1 MERQRSYGLRIV
13 KGEKMSY
20 LYKLEGIYAQLQ
32 AMELDD
38 ETFND
43 TLDSID
49 FQEDLERNIE
59 YFVKLWKNTVSD
71 AERFKQA
78 KQEFY
83 EKEKNAKAKAEKY
96 KEAIER
102 ALKMSNKQKVD
113 AGLFTV
119 SLRKSKQVDILD
131 ETKIPLEFM
140 KLEYKPIKTELAK
153 HLKAGEVIEGAT
165 LIEKESLQ
173 VK

>member
-1 MERQRSYGLRIV
+1 MA
-13 KGEKMSY
+13 Y
-20 LYKLEGIYAQLQ
+20 LYELEGIYAQLQ
-32 AMELDD
+32 TMELDD
-38 ETFND
+38 KTFND
-43 TLDSID
+43 TLESID
-49 FQEDLERNIE
+49 FKEDLERNIE
-59 YFVKLWKNTVSD
+59 YFVKLWKNAISD
-71 AERFKQA
+71 EERFKQA
-78 KQEFY
+78 KQEFH

-102 ALKMSNKQKVD
+102 ALKMSDKRKVN

-119 SLRKSKQVDILD
+119 SLRKSKQVDISD
-131 ETKIPLEFM
+131 ETKIPLEFI

-173 VK
+173 VR

>member
-1 MERQRSYGLRIV
+1 
-13 KGEKMSY
+13 MSY
-20 LYKLEGIYAQLQ
+20 LYELEGIYALLQ

-43 TLDSID
+43 TLESVD
-49 FQEDLERNIE
+49 FEEDLERNIE
-59 YFVKLWKNTVSD
+59 YFVKLWKNAVSD
-71 AERFKQA
+71 VERFKQA

-83 EKEKNAKAKAEKY
+83 EKEKKAKAKAEKY

-102 ALKMSNKQKVD
+102 ALKMSNKQKVH

-131 ETKIPLEFM
+131 ERKIPLEFM

-173 VK
+173 VR

>member
-1 MERQRSYGLRIV
+1 
-13 KGEKMSY
+13 MSY
-20 LYKLEGIYAQLQ
+20 LYELEGIYAQLQ

-43 TLDSID
+43 TLESID

-59 YFVKLWKNTVSD
+59 YFVKMWKNALSD

-83 EKEKNAKAKAEKY
+83 DKEKNAKAKAEKY

-102 ALKMSNKQKVD
+102 ALTMSGKKKVE

-119 SLRKSKQVDILD
+119 SLRKSKQVDISD
-131 ETKIPLEFM
+131 ETKIPLEFI

-153 HLKAGEVIEGAT
+153 HLKAGKVIEGAT

-173 VK
+173 VR

>member
-1 MERQRSYGLRIV
+1 
-13 KGEKMSY
+13 MSY
-20 LYKLEGIYAQLQ
+20 LYELEGIYAQLQ

-38 ETFND
+38 DTFND

-49 FQEDLERNIE
+49 FKEDLEKNIE
-59 YFVKLWKNTVSD
+59 YFVKMWKNALSD

-83 EKEKNAKAKAEKY
+83 DKEKNAKAKAEKY

-102 ALKMSNKQKVD
+102 ALTMSGKKKVE

-153 HLKAGEVIEGAT
+153 HLKAGEAIEGVT

>member
-1 MERQRSYGLRIV
+1 MAL
-13 KGEKMSY
+13 
-20 LYKLEGIYAQLQ
+20 LYELEGIFAQLQ
-32 AMELDD
+32 ATELDD
-38 ETFND
+38 KTFND

-49 FQEDLERNIE
+49 FQKDLEKNIE
-59 YFVKLWKNTVSD
+59 YFVKMWKNALSD

-83 EKEKNAKAKAEKY
+83 DKEKNAKAKAEKY

-102 ALKMSNKQKVD
+102 ALTMSGKKKVE

-119 SLRKSKQVDILD
+119 SLRKSKQVDISD

-173 VK
+173 VR

>member
-1 MERQRSYGLRIV
+1 MA
-13 KGEKMSY
+13 Y
-20 LYKLEGIYAQLQ
+20 LYELEGIYAQLQ
-32 AMELDD
+32 TMELDD
-38 ETFND
+38 KTFND
-43 TLDSID
+43 TLESID
-49 FQEDLERNIE
+49 FEKDLERNIE
-59 YFVKLWKNTVSD
+59 YFVKLWKNAVSD
-71 AERFKQA
+71 TERFKQA
-78 KQEFY
+78 KQEFQ

-102 ALKMSNKQKVD
+102 ALNMSNKQKVD

-119 SLRKSKQVDILD
+119 SLRKSKQVDISD

-173 VK
+173 VR

>member
-1 MERQRSYGLRIV
+1 MA
-13 KGEKMSY
+13 Y
-20 LYKLEGIYAQLQ
+20 LYELEGIYAQLQ
-32 AMELDD
+32 SMELDD

-43 TLDSID
+43 TLESID
-49 FQEDLERNIE
+49 FKENFAQSCEWFIKMQRNAE
-59 YFVKLWKNTVSD
+59 AD
-71 AERFKQA
+71 AERFK
-78 KQEFY
+78 
-83 EKEKNAKAKAEKY
+83 AEKDAFAKKQKDAEARAERFKERI
-96 KEAIER
+96 KEAMM
-102 ALKMSNKQKVD
+102 LTNQQKVD
-113 AGLFTV
+113 TGLFKL

-153 HLKAGEVIEGAT
+153 HLKAGEVIEGAM

>member
-1 MERQRSYGLRIV
+1 
-13 KGEKMSY
+13 MSY
-20 LYKLEGIYAQLQ
+20 LYELEGIYAQLQ

-49 FQEDLERNIE
+49 FQEDLEKNIE
-59 YFVKLWKNTVSD
+59 YFVKMWKNALSD

-83 EKEKNAKAKAEKY
+83 DKEKNAKAKAEKY
-96 KEAIER
+96 KETIER
-102 ALKMSNKQKVD
+102 ALTMSNKKKVE

-119 SLRKSKQVDILD
+119 SLRKSKRVDILD

>member
-1 MERQRSYGLRIV
+1 
-13 KGEKMSY
+13 MSY
-20 LYKLEGIYAQLQ
+20 LYELEGIYAQLQ

-59 YFVKLWKNTVSD
+59 YFVKMWKNALSD

-83 EKEKNAKAKAEKY
+83 EKEKNAKAKVEKY
-96 KEAIER
+96 KETIER
-102 ALKMSNKQKVD
+102 ALKISNKQKVD

-140 KLEYKPIKTELAK
+140 KMEYKPIKAELAK

-165 LIEKESLQ
+165 MIEKESLQ
-173 VK
+173 VR

>member
-1 MERQRSYGLRIV
+1 
-13 KGEKMSY
+13 MSY
-20 LYKLEGIYAQLQ
+20 LYELEGIYAQLQ
-32 AMELDD
+32 TMELDD

-43 TLDSID
+43 TLESID
-49 FQEDLERNIE
+49 FEEDLGRNIE
-59 YFVKLWKNTVSD
+59 YFVKLWKNAVSD
-71 AERFKQA
+71 ADSFKQA
-78 KQEFY
+78 KNEFH

-102 ALKMSNKQKVD
+102 AMKMSKKQKVT

-119 SLRKSKQVDILD
+119 SLRKSKQVDISD

-173 VK
+173 VR

>member
-1 MERQRSYGLRIV
+1 
-13 KGEKMSY
+13 MSY
-20 LYKLEGIYAQLQ
+20 LYELEGIYAQLQ
-32 AMELDD
+32 TMELDD

-43 TLDSID
+43 TLESID

-59 YFVKLWKNTVSD
+59 YFVKLLKNAVSD

-78 KQEFY
+78 KQEFS

-119 SLRKSKQVDILD
+119 SLRKSKQVDISD

-140 KLEYKPIKTELAK
+140 KLEYKPIKAELAK

-173 VK
+173 VR

>member
-1 MERQRSYGLRIV
+1 
-13 KGEKMSY
+13 MSY
-20 LYKLEGIYAQLQ
+20 LYELEGVHAQLQ
-32 AMELDD
+32 ALELDD
-38 ETFND
+38 KTFND
-43 TLDSID
+43 TLESID
-49 FQEDLERNIE
+49 FQKDLERNIE
-59 YFVKLWKNTVSD
+59 FFVKMWKNALSD
-71 AERFKQA
+71 ADRYKQA

-83 EKEKNAKAKAEKY
+83 DKEKNAKAKAEKY
-96 KEAIER
+96 KEVIER
-102 ALKMSNKQKVD
+102 AMKMSNKKKVE

-119 SLRKSKQVDILD
+119 SLRKSKQVDISD

-153 HLKAGEVIEGAT
+153 HLKAGEAIEGAT

>member
-1 MERQRSYGLRIV
+1 MAL
-13 KGEKMSY
+13 
-20 LYKLEGIYAQLQ
+20 LYELEGIYAQLQ

-43 TLDSID
+43 TLESID

-59 YFVKLWKNTVSD
+59 YFVKLWKNAVSD
-71 AERFKQA
+71 AESFKQA
-78 KQEFY
+78 KKEFY
-83 EKEKNAKAKAEKY
+83 DKEKNAKAKAEKY

-102 ALKMSNKQKVD
+102 ALKMGKKQKVD

-119 SLRKSKQVDILD
+119 SIRKYKQVDILD
-131 ETKIPLEFM
+131 ETKIPLEFI
-140 KLEYKPIKTELAK
+140 KLKYKPIKTELAK
-153 HLKAGEVIEGAT
+153 HLKAGEAIEGAT

>member
-1 MERQRSYGLRIV
+1 
-13 KGEKMSY
+13 MSY
-20 LYKLEGIYAQLQ
+20 LYELEGIYAQLQ

-59 YFVKLWKNTVSD
+59 YFVKMWKNALSD

-83 EKEKNAKAKAEKY
+83 DKEKNAKAKAEKY

-102 ALKMSNKQKVD
+102 ALTMSGKKKVE

-119 SLRKSKQVDILD
+119 SLRKSKQVDISD
-131 ETKIPLEFM
+131 ETKIPLEFI

-173 VK
+173 VR

>member
-1 MERQRSYGLRIV
+1 
-13 KGEKMSY
+13 MSY
-20 LYKLEGIYAQLQ
+20 LYELEGIYAQLQ

-59 YFVKLWKNTVSD
+59 YFVKMWKNALSD

-96 KEAIER
+96 KETIER
-102 ALKMSNKQKVD
+102 ALKISNKQKVD

-140 KLEYKPIKTELAK
+140 KMEYKPIKTEIAK
-153 HLKAGEVIEGAT
+153 HLKAGEVIEGVT
-165 LIEKESLQ
+165 MIEKESLQ
-173 VK
+173 VR

>member
-1 MERQRSYGLRIV
+1 MLIQTRRDCN
-13 KGEKMSY
+13 MAY
-20 LYKLEGIYAQLQ
+20 LYELEGIYAQLQ
-32 AMELDD
+32 TMELDD
-38 ETFND
+38 KTFND
-43 TLDSID
+43 TLESID
-49 FQEDLERNIE
+49 FEKDLERNIE
-59 YFVKLWKNTVSD
+59 YFVKLWKNAVSD
-71 AERFKQA
+71 TERFKQA
-78 KQEFY
+78 KQEFQ

-102 ALKMSNKQKVD
+102 ALKMSNKQKVT

-119 SLRKSKQVDILD
+119 SLRKSKQVDISD

-165 LIEKESLQ
+165 LVEKESLQ

>member
-1 MERQRSYGLRIV
+1 
-13 KGEKMSY
+13 MSY
-20 LYKLEGIYAQLQ
+20 LYELEGIYAQLQ

-49 FQEDLERNIE
+49 FQESLEENIE
-59 YFVKLWKNTVSD
+59 YFVKMWKNALSD

-83 EKEKNAKAKAEKY
+83 DKEKNAKAKAEKY

-102 ALKMSNKQKVD
+102 ALTMSGKKKVE

-131 ETKIPLEFM
+131 ETKIPLEFL

-173 VK
+173 VR

>member
-1 MERQRSYGLRIV
+1 
-13 KGEKMSY
+13 MSY
-20 LYKLEGIYAQLQ
+20 LYELEGFYAQLQ
-32 AMELDD
+32 EMELDD

-49 FQEDLERNIE
+49 FQKDLERNIE
-59 YFVKLWKNTVSD
+59 YFVKLWKNAISD
-71 AERFKQA
+71 AESFKQA
-78 KQEFY
+78 KQEFS

-96 KEAIER
+96 KEVIER
-102 ALKMSNKQKVD
+102 ALKMSDKKKVE

-140 KLEYKPIKTELAK
+140 KLEYKPIKPELTK
-153 HLKAGEVIEGAT
+153 HLKAGEVIEGVT

>member
-1 MERQRSYGLRIV
+1 
-13 KGEKMSY
+13 MSY
-20 LYKLEGIYAQLQ
+20 LYELEGIYAQLQ

-38 ETFND
+38 ETFKD
-43 TLDSID
+43 TLESID
-49 FQEDLERNIE
+49 FQADLERNIE
-59 YFVKLWKNTVSD
+59 YFVKMWKNALSD

-83 EKEKNAKAKAEKY
+83 DKEKNAKAKAEKY

-102 ALKMSNKQKVD
+102 ALTMSGKKKVE

-119 SLRKSKQVDILD
+119 SHRKSKQVDILD
-131 ETKIPLEFM
+131 ELKIPLEFM

-153 HLKAGEVIEGAT
+153 HLKAGEVIEGVT